1 MPNCN
6 TIAICNQK
14 GGVGKTT
21 TTVNLGVGLAM
32 QGKKVL
38 LVDAD
43 PQGDL
48 TTCLGWRDTDS
59 LPVALPDKMLE
70 VMQDKCKEPT
80 KGIGLCFCLSIIFAA
95 LLCGCGSEQKDLPSS
110 TEQNKA
116 FSSASEQANP
126 DSTESQEM
134 TETASE
140 IPQTSPSAIKE
151 SEPESTISTEAKTE
165 ITKTEVKQPQK
176 SENKPQEKT
185 DAPKAPATPEPP
197 TKTETPTEPVKPKTA
212 YDYAFDIEAIRS
224 DLIAIGESMGLTHI
238 TSDDGTEI
246 TPSNSSWATPVT
258 ASKSFQGENL
268 KRKLTDYVQSMPSIL
283 SAYGGATIEYFT
295 IYIEPLYGGSYRIY
309 FLY

>member
-1 MPNCN
+1 M
-6 TIAICNQK
+6 K
-14 GGVGKTT
+14 
-21 TTVNLGVGLAM
+21 
-32 QGKKVL
+32 
-38 LVDAD
+38 
-43 PQGDL
+43 
-48 TTCLGWRDTDS
+48 R
-59 LPVALPDKMLE
+59 
-70 VMQDKCKEPT
+70 
-80 KGIGLCFCLSIIFAA
+80 IGLCFCLTMVFFA

-110 TEQNKA
+110 TEQNEV
-116 FSSASEQANP
+116 FSSAGKQAEPEN
-126 DSTESQEM
+126 TESQDV
-134 TETASE
+134 TETATE
-140 IPQTSPSAIKE
+140 IPQTSSPTTKE
-151 SEPESTISTEAKTE
+151 PKPESTKPSEKKTE
-165 ITKTEVKQPQK
+165 PAKTEVKQPQK

-185 DAPKAPATPEPP
+185 DAPKAPETPEPP

-258 ASKSFQGENL
+258 ASRSFQGENL

-295 IYIEPLYGGSYRIY
+295 IYIEPLDGGSYRIY

>member
-1 MPNCN
+1 MK
-6 TIAICNQK
+6 Q
-14 GGVGKTT
+14 
-21 TTVNLGVGLAM
+21 
-32 QGKKVL
+32 
-38 LVDAD
+38 
-43 PQGDL
+43 
-48 TTCLGWRDTDS
+48 
-59 LPVALPDKMLE
+59 
-70 VMQDKCKEPT
+70 
-80 KGIGLCFCLSIIFAA
+80 IGLCFCLSIIFAA

-151 SEPESTISTEAKTE
+151 SEPESTVLPEKKAEPTKTE
-165 ITKTEVKQPQK
+165 IKQ
-176 SENKPQEKT
+176 PQEKT

-224 DLIAIGESMGLTHI
+224 DLIAVGQSMGLTHI

-295 IYIEPLYGGSYRIY
+295 IYIEPLDGGSYRIY

>member
-1 MPNCN
+1 MK
-6 TIAICNQK
+6 Q
-14 GGVGKTT
+14 
-21 TTVNLGVGLAM
+21 
-32 QGKKVL
+32 
-38 LVDAD
+38 
-43 PQGDL
+43 
-48 TTCLGWRDTDS
+48 
-59 LPVALPDKMLE
+59 
-70 VMQDKCKEPT
+70 
-80 KGIGLCFCLSIIFAA
+80 IGLCFCLSIIFAA

-165 ITKTEVKQPQK
+165 ITKTE
-176 SENKPQEKT
+176 
-185 DAPKAPATPEPP
+185 
-197 TKTETPTEPVKPKTA
+197 VKPKTA

-295 IYIEPLYGGSYRIY
+295 IYIEPLDGGSYRIY

>member
-1 MPNCN
+1 MK
-6 TIAICNQK
+6 Q
-14 GGVGKTT
+14 
-21 TTVNLGVGLAM
+21 
-32 QGKKVL
+32 
-38 LVDAD
+38 
-43 PQGDL
+43 
-48 TTCLGWRDTDS
+48 
-59 LPVALPDKMLE
+59 
-70 VMQDKCKEPT
+70 
-80 KGIGLCFCLSIIFAA
+80 IGLCFCLSIIFAA

-110 TEQNKA
+110 TEQNKV

-176 SENKPQEKT
+176 SENNPQEKT

-197 TKTETPTEPVKPKTA
+197 TKTETPTEPIKPKTA

-295 IYIEPLYGGSYRIY
+295 IYIEPLDGGSYRIY